1 MKKLLSNFKQT
12 QNKRNSPCLR
22 VTKLQQSQ
30 SSTWFIFQAANFVVK
45 QYLQIE
51 SLVVFLWISMEF
63 MEQLLNLAVAHMLY
77 TILNNLQYVIG
88 RIFYVVVLADFVTIF
103 TSFLGYQNF
112 YFFYCVN
119 IVISSYTLFVLAR
132 IWRQGQLNNSRNSSQ
147 TKKRFTFGIIAL
159 TKLEILVLLM
169 NVINQVY
176 SFLELWDFVGPSE
189 VLLIGHFKICIL
201 YILIWGQASEKEQDF
216 GLLQID
222 NLQV

>member
-103 TSFLGYQNF
+103 TSFLAYQK
-112 YFFYCVN
+112 Y
-119 IVISSYTLFVLAR
+119 L
-132 IWRQGQLNNSRNSSQ
+132 
-147 TKKRFTFGIIAL
+147 
-159 TKLEILVLLM
+159 LE
-169 NVINQVY
+169 
-176 SFLELWDFVGPSE
+176 
-189 VLLIGHFKICIL
+189 
-201 YILIWGQASEKEQDF
+201 
-216 GLLQID
+216 
-222 NLQV
+222 